1 MSVVV
6 ASMQRGARTSEAN
19 LLFQPPAIWSPAFQ
33 RMHEVEKMK
42 TENAEMI
49 MCWPV
54 SVLDTLKLALGRDVL
69 SQASDHMM
77 SD

>member
-1 MSVVV
+1 
-6 ASMQRGARTSEAN
+6 
-19 LLFQPPAIWSPAFQ
+19 
-33 RMHEVEKMK
+33 MHEVEKMK

-54 SVLDTLKLALGRDVL
+54 SSVLETLKLALGRDVL